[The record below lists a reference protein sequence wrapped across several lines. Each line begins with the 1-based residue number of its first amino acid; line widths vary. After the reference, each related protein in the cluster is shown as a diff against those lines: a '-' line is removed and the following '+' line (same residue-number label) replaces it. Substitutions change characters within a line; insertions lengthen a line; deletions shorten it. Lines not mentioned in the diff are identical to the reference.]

1 LITEGFSNS
10 LSKPIQGGHEKWH
23 FEDLKMAE
31 VPPCRSES
39 SEQYSKSDPST
50 DESLQNSD
58 HWVYFYRTLLRKAN
72 RFLPLYLRNKI
83 GAEDLVQ
90 ETMLVASQYQD
101 QIEQRN
107 LDEILSWLIVILRNR
122 TKYAIRNVKATPRQ
136 KNIGLREVQAD
147 DILWNTLY
155 TDESSLNSRFI
166 KGEVILYMK
175 IAMCRIP
182 KDQRNLLVLRFNE
195 ERDLRWIAKKLR
207 ISERQVRRRVQNAL
221 ESLKME
227 FHNASRK

>member
-1 LITEGFSNS
+1 MTTKIVTFFKDYRAIIQPLAWHRRSLI
-10 LSKPIQGGHEKWH
+10 
-23 FEDLKMAE
+23 
-31 VPPCRSES
+31 
-39 SEQYSKSDPST
+39 
-50 DESLQNSD
+50 
-58 HWVYFYRTLLRKAN
+58 
-72 RFLPLYLRNKI
+72 
-83 GAEDLVQ
+83 
-90 ETMLVASQYQD
+90 
-101 QIEQRN
+101 
-107 LDEILSWLIVILRNR
+107 
-122 TKYAIRNVKATPRQ
+122 TPRQ

-175 IAMCRIP
+175 IAMGRIP
-182 KDQRNLLVLRFNE
+182 KDQRNLLILRFNE

-227 FHNASRK
+227 FHNA